1 MVPTMRRY
9 RQAGVIGA
17 TALTLF
23 FGIPFTA
30 ISDDSR
36 LDDAALFPAE
46 ISTIGMD
53 RLTGAPVVLLRAVD
67 SGRIIPIWI
76 GVAEAQA
83 IALAMHGIEPRR
95 PMTHD
100 LMAAL
105 VRAGGTEIE
114 EIAVHDLR
122 DDTYFGAVHMKRGE
136 DIMRIDSRP
145 SDALALA
152 LRLDVPIR
160 VAGKVINEAR
170 DFQFVPPEEADQ
182 VVRVFGM
189 TAVYASAQRRAQFD
203 IGDRDGVFISEISE
217 YASRGDLQVGDLIT
231 MVNETPVGTPAEFL
245 NAAGRHS
252 PGTEVTMTYIR
263 RGEERTTAIEVP
275 RERTSTSDPI

>member
-1 MVPTMRRY
+1 MVPTMKRY
-9 RQAGVIGA
+9 RQAGLIGA
-17 TALTLF
+17 TAIALF
-23 FGIPFTA
+23 LSIPMTA
-30 ISDDSR
+30 MSEDTP
-36 LDDAALFPAE
+36 LDDAKLFAAE

-83 IALAMHGIEPRR
+83 IALALHGIEPRR

-122 DDTYFGAVHMKRGE
+122 DDTYFGAVHLKRGE

-160 VAGKVINEAR
+160 VAGKVINQAR

-189 TAVYASAQRRAQFD
+189 TAVYASAKRRADFD
-203 IGDRDGVFISEISE
+203 VGDRDGVFISEISE
-217 YASRGDLQVGDLIT
+217 SASPSDLQVGDLIIT
-231 MVNETPVGTPAEFL
+231 VNETRVRTPAEFL

-252 PGTEVTMTYIR
+252 PGTEVTLTYIR
-263 RGEERTTAIEVP
+263 RGEVRTTVIEVP
-275 RERTSTSDPI
+275 RDRTSTSDPI